1 MAEITEA
8 QALSLVSLDSM
19 KIELRIPIS
28 EVSHDA
34 LITSQ
39 LVAAVNF
46 VARST
51 GLPLADLPPLR
62 PAIIAAVRSLYD
74 GYRELGPLSSVYG
87 WMQPFR
93 SYKAD

>member
-1 MAEITEA
+1 MNLTQAE
-8 QALSLVSLDSM
+8 ALTIVSLDSM
-19 KIELRIPIS
+19 KTELRIPLS

-51 GLPLADLPPLR
+51 GLALADLPPLR
-62 PAIIAAVRSLYD
+62 PAIVFAVRSLYD
-74 GYRELGPLSSVYG
+74 GPREIGPRSATYA

-93 SYKAD
+93 SYRHEE